1 VKFLVQWDDEQ
12 VPRAH
17 NLALFEALASAEKTL
32 HANPGKHG
40 GPGIRSGQ
48 HAAFF
53 ARHLG
58 RDRSLQPAARSPGS
72 VPDRRASP
80 HWPGLAERVQAGRSA
95 PARGRRQ
102 RRMLPNA
109 ALAFKQALSDP
120 VNVS

>member
-1 VKFLVQWDDEQ
+1 VEFLVQWDDEQ

-40 GPGIRSGQ
+40 VPAFDLDSRLRS
-48 HAAFF
+48 
-53 ARHLG
+53 
-58 RDRSLQPAARSPGS
+58 SPGTS
-72 VPDRRASP
+72 AETAACSPRRAHRDLFP
-80 HWPGLAERVQAGRSA
+80 TGAPARTGRAWPRVQAGPSA

-102 RRMLPNA
+102 GRMLPDA
-109 ALAFKQALSDP
+109 ALVLKQALSDP